1 LNDERD
7 SAQQSLSRA
16 AELLQTTEP
25 TQPTSAAV
33 KGGLAPW
40 QVRKVAS
47 QVEMQLDQPIRSAD
61 LATAVKV
68 TPCHFSRVFRTSF
81 GESPLQYVAK
91 RRLERAKQLMLSTD
105 SSLSQIA
112 QDCGFADQAHFSRL
126 FRRMSGDTPRA
137 WRRAR
142 LDPQTGNVA

>member
-1 LNDERD
+1 MYQQNALSSADWSGAINAIASGDGARDSSSTVRQLRSVVGELLVALNSSLNDERD

-16 AELLQTTEP
+16 VELLQTTEESRL
-25 TQPTSAAV
+25 TATAV

-47 QVEMQLDQPIRSAD
+47 QVESKLDQPIRSSD
-61 LATAVKV
+61 LATAVKL

-91 RRLERAKQLMLSTD
+91 RRLE
-105 SSLSQIA
+105 
-112 QDCGFADQAHFSRL
+112 
-126 FRRMSGDTPRA
+126 
-137 WRRAR
+137 
-142 LDPQTGNVA
+142 